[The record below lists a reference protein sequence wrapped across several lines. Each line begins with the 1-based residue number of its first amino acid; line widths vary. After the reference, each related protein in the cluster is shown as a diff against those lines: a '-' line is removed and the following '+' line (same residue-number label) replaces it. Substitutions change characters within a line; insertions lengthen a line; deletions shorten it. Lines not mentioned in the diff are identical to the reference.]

1 MNSKNHHKPY
11 RATRLTAICAA
22 SSLSSAALLLGSDA
36 STETDESPIFV
47 LDDFT
52 VVSTATRTERLIK
65 DVPIKTEL
73 IGGEIFDAT
82 AKYDIGQAIELL
94 NGARAENNCQNCG
107 AAEIQLLGLPGNYN
121 QILID
126 GQPLFTGVAS
136 VYGIDQVP
144 TIFVDRVEVVKGG
157 GSALYGPGAVAG
169 VINLIPEEPFES
181 HGHITTDVFDID
193 GATNFTSQFSA
204 FYVDEELPL
213 KIGVYGKYSDQ
224 DPYDANDD
232 GFTEIAEREN
242 QVIGTYIWYDISQDS
257 RLRFNYQYLYEDRRG
272 GDSLDLAE
280 HEAEVAEA
288 AETNYQWATVKFDQ
302 RVSSDFDYTL
312 STSAVL
318 FQRDSYYGGTGED
331 PDQDALDLAKTFYGE
346 LESFIYYLDAQ
357 FNYYLGEAYGEHTLT
372 FGAQYED
379 ENLDD
384 DKVDEAG
391 NFLSKTHDAEYTNL
405 GIYLQDQWLINESLE
420 LVPGIRMDKTNTL
433 DDMIFSPRFAARYTA
448 TDEWTLRGNFS
459 TGFLAPRI
467 FDEDLHIE
475 SLGGT
480 PSDIV
485 NSDDL
490 EEERSMTFAVGAD
503 FTPKAMNGQLVTSM
517 QAYYT
522 TLEDSFVI
530 SGESQTINGRQVY
543 TRENSEGSTIYG
555 LEWDLSY
562 ELNEYWS
569 FNAGIAYNHTRYDEA
584 QEVFVDVISDKYN
597 KTPDWTGMLQANY
610 TNPDFVDGFLTL
622 LWTGDMEV
630 AHVLET
636 IDDED
641 YGEIVEANDSFVVN
655 IGISKK
661 FALSDSIDL
670 TLRAGINNL
679 FDDYQDD
686 FDSGADR
693 DPGYIYGARA
703 PRTYSIGAKI
713 DF

>member
-1 MNSKNHHKPY
+1 MEKSIKRNSLTVIKLAMICAYTGAGQN
-11 RATRLTAICAA
+11 ALTAEEAHTQEA
-22 SSLSSAALLLGSDA
+22 
-36 STETDESPIFV
+36 ESPIYI

-52 VVSTATRTERLIK
+52 VVSTATRTERFIK
-65 DVPIKTEL
+65 DVPVKTEL
-73 IGGEIFDAT
+73 IGGEIFNAT

-94 NGARAENNCQNCG
+94 NGVRTENNCQNCSS
-107 AAEIQLLGLPGNYN
+107 AEIQLLGLPGNYN

-144 TIFVDRVEVVKGG
+144 TIFVDRIEVVKGG
-157 GSALYGPGAVAG
+157 ASALYGPGAVAG

-181 HGHITTDVFDID
+181 HGHVSTDVFDID
-193 GATNFTSQFSA
+193 GATNFTSQFST
-204 FYVDEELPL
+204 FYVDDKLPL

-224 DPYDANDD
+224 DSYDANND
-232 GFTEIAEREN
+232 GFTELSEREN
-242 QVIGTYIWYDISQDS
+242 KVIGTYIWYDISPDT

-272 GDSLDLAE
+272 GDNLNLPEYESE
-280 HEAEVAEA
+280 IAEA
-288 AETNYQWATVKFDQ
+288 AETDYQWGTVKFDQ
-302 RVSSDFDYTL
+302 RVSSDFDYTI

-318 FQRDSYYGGTGED
+318 FERNSYYGGTGSD

-346 LESFIYYLDAQ
+346 LDSFIYYIDAQ
-357 FNYYLGEAYGEHTLT
+357 FNYYLGEAYGEHTLS

-379 ENLDD
+379 ENLEDD
-384 DKVDEAG
+384 RVNEAG
-391 NFLSKTHDAEYTNL
+391 NFLYKNHDATYTNF
-405 GIYLQDQWLINESLE
+405 GAYLQDQWLINKQLE
-420 LVPGIRMDKTNTL
+420 FVPGLRIDKTNTL
-433 DDMIFSPRFAARYTA
+433 EDIVISPRIAARYTA
-448 TDEWTLRGNFS
+448 TDEWTLRSNLS

-467 FDEDLHIE
+467 FDEDLHIA
-475 SLGGT
+475 SVGGT

-485 NSDDL
+485 NAENL
-490 EEERSMTFAVGAD
+490 KEERSMTFSVGAD
-503 FTPKAMNGQLVTSM
+503 FTPRAMNGQLVTSL

-530 SGESQTINGRQVY
+530 SGEYETINGRHVY
-543 TRENSEGSTIYG
+543 TRENSEGSSIYG

-584 QEVFVDVISDKYN
+584 QEVLTGLFTDKYN

-610 TNPDFVDGFLTL
+610 SNPDFIDGFLTL

-630 AHVLET
+630 AHILDT

-686 FDSGADR
+686 FDTGADR

-703 PRTYSIGAKI
+703 PRTYSIGGTI

>member
-1 MNSKNHHKPY
+1 MEKSIKRNSLTVIKLAMICAYTGAGQN
-11 RATRLTAICAA
+11 ALTAEEAHTQEA
-22 SSLSSAALLLGSDA
+22 
-36 STETDESPIFV
+36 ESPIYI

-52 VVSTATRTERLIK
+52 VVSTATRTERFIK
-65 DVPIKTEL
+65 DVPVKTEL
-73 IGGEIFDAT
+73 IGGEIFNAT

-94 NGARAENNCQNCG
+94 NGVRTENNCQNCSS
-107 AAEIQLLGLPGNYN
+107 AEIQLLGLPGNYN

-144 TIFVDRVEVVKGG
+144 TIFVDRIEVVKGG
-157 GSALYGPGAVAG
+157 ASALYGPGAVAG

-181 HGHITTDVFDID
+181 HGHVSTDVFDID
-193 GATNFTSQFSA
+193 GATNFTSQFST
-204 FYVDEELPL
+204 FYVDDKFPL

-224 DPYDANDD
+224 DSYDANND
-232 GFTEIAEREN
+232 GFTELSEREN
-242 QVIGTYIWYDISQDS
+242 KVIGTYIWYDISPDT

-272 GDSLDLAE
+272 GDNLNLPEYESE
-280 HEAEVAEA
+280 IAEA
-288 AETNYQWATVKFDQ
+288 AETDYQWGTVKFDQ
-302 RVSSDFDYTL
+302 RVSSDFDYTI

-318 FQRDSYYGGTGED
+318 FERNSYYGGTGSD

-346 LESFIYYLDAQ
+346 LDSFIYYIDAQ
-357 FNYYLGEAYGEHTLT
+357 FNYYLGEAYGEHTLS

-379 ENLDD
+379 ENLEDD
-384 DKVDEAG
+384 RVDEAG
-391 NFLSKTHDAEYTNL
+391 NFLYKNHDATYTNF
-405 GIYLQDQWLINESLE
+405 GAYLQDQWLINKQLE
-420 LVPGIRMDKTNTL
+420 FVPGLRIDKTNTL
-433 DDMIFSPRFAARYTA
+433 DDIVISPRIAARYTA
-448 TDEWTLRGNFS
+448 TDEWTLRSNLS

-467 FDEDLHIE
+467 FDEDLHIA
-475 SLGGT
+475 SVGGT

-485 NSDDL
+485 NAENL
-490 EEERSMTFAVGAD
+490 KEERSMTFALGAD
-503 FTPKAMNGQLVTSM
+503 FTPRAMNGQLVTSL

-530 SGESQTINGRQVY
+530 SGEYETINSRHVY
-543 TRENSEGSTIYG
+543 TRENSEGSSIYG

-584 QEVFVDVISDKYN
+584 QEVLTGLFTDKYN

-610 TNPDFVDGFLTL
+610 SNPDFIDGFLTL

-630 AHVLET
+630 AHILDT

-686 FDSGADR
+686 FDTGADR

-703 PRTYSIGAKI
+703 PRTYSIGGTI